1 MALLIGT
8 GAFSSCN
15 KDSDSEVFQS
25 PANLAVTAF
34 NLKADTKNPGLD
46 SAYFSI
52 DLEHGVIFNAD
63 SLRKGTKIDKV
74 VADITFSGTVS
85 EAVIEMK
92 GGTTRE
98 GEIDYKSNPTDS
110 IDFTG
115 EVTLRVKADNNS
127 IGTSYRIKVNVHE
140 MAMDSLYWDS
150 TARTTL
156 PSRFGNP
163 RKQKTVR
170 FGEKTV

>member
-98 GEIDYKSNPTDS
+98 
-110 IDFTG
+110 
-115 EVTLRVKADNNS
+115 
-127 IGTSYRIKVNVHE
+127 
-140 MAMDSLYWDS
+140 
-150 TARTTL
+150 
-156 PSRFGNP
+156 
-163 RKQKTVR
+163 
-170 FGEKTV
+170 